1 MQAASCGDL
10 DFWAKLTKIEVLET
24 INLPGPSLILCT
36 ENLIIIIMYLQLWP
50 KELKPKKN

>member
-10 DFWAKLTKIEVLET
+10 DFWAKLTKIEVLEM